1 MKTFILLIGL
11 PGAGKSTWTKK
22 YQQEHQNTFI
32 IASDEMRKELF
43 GHVQDFR
50 DEAKVWATVDERIIA
65 YGQSKDSLTVIVDAG
80 NRTNAVRKHYYEIA
94 KDYDEHILVYLK
106 RELDTLLA
114 QNKKRSKDRIVK
126 ESVIARFNEEFEEP
140 SEEIIKLYDVVLL

>member
-1 MKTFILLIGL
+1 
-11 PGAGKSTWTKK
+11 
-22 YQQEHQNTFI
+22 
-32 IASDEMRKELF
+32 MRKELF

-50 DEAKVWATVDERIIA
+50 DEAKVWASVDERIIA

-126 ESVIARFNEEFEEP
+126 ERVIAKFNERFEEP
-140 SEEIIKLYDVVLL
+140 SEEIIKLYNIVLL

>member
-50 DEAKVWATVDERIIA
+50 DEAKVWASVDERIIA

-80 NRTNAVRKHYYEIA
+80 NRTNAVRKHYHEIA
-94 KDYDEHILVYLK
+94 KDYD
-106 RELDTLLA
+106 
-114 QNKKRSKDRIVK
+114 
-126 ESVIARFNEEFEEP
+126 
-140 SEEIIKLYDVVLL
+140 